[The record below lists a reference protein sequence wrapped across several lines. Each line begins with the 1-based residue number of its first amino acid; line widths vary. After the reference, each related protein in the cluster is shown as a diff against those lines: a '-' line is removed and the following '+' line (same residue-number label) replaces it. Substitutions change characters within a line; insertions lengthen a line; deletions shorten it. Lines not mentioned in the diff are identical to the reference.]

1 MKPLFPE
8 WLIGAVQTRRSP
20 QPSKRL
26 QGELKLVTENF
37 YYLALVVGV
46 FAVFAVTLAY
56 YSSNT
61 GR

>member
-1 MKPLFPE
+1 M
-8 WLIGAVQTRRSP
+8 
-20 QPSKRL
+20 
-26 QGELKLVTENF
+26 VTENF